1 MTDQLTVVVSAA
13 YSTLDK
19 THATVRS
26 ALAQGLPCL
35 VADIDGEYL
44 PVENESVLALAE
56 LSGQADSDDITRA
69 ALATLDSDELAFYAA
84 VLGGRR
90 AFADGATSV
99 ALLAP
104 GVHLCGSP
112 AELSDAAVGGAAVLP
127 RRHVEVLARRRAPG
141 TMIDHAAEF
150 GPVDPDEISSGSLF
164 TRSLVVMGDEQNLDA
179 LISMAGDWR
188 LAGSALDS
196 YAAANAATIIDR
208 PGALLATWSI
218 GSEAVISD
226 IDGQLHLDGVP
237 VIAVDLTQFDP
248 AKPWILDQTGYV
260 EPALLLSAHPALRAV
275 IDTVTAGWR
284 PAPDLDYD
292 ALPPRV
298 LADRVVMHEVRRAS
312 LLGGDAPDLYGSD
325 DPRKEIRR
333 WANDLVPPTHRRP
346 VSRYLA
352 GVRAIRKDLMKAFP
366 NVPGDDTEPLAQW
379 ALRSGVNE
387 TGHGINIE
395 MLREAAE
402 TTLAAQPLR
411 GARKARGTRPE
422 GVNIVGYLSGELG
435 LGESGRLMTRALASS
450 GEATSTFDVSHRL
463 LSRQSATYE
472 TSEPNL
478 YDTTLLCINGGETP
492 DVIKQLGDVLDGS
505 HRIGMWYWEL
515 EEFPRGHAAG
525 FKHVDEVWVAT
536 DFIRESVS
544 ALSPGTPVRTVMPP
558 LPQREGEAG
567 VLPERFG
574 IDPERPFFLFTFDFL
589 SLAGRK
595 NPYGLVEAFEK
606 AFPDELPGGPQLV
619 IKTINGNKAASDAE
633 RLRLQMAG
641 RGDLIL
647 VDEYLPNDERHVLVA
662 HCFAFVSL
670 HRAEGL
676 GLTIAEAMAW
686 GKPVIS
692 TRYGGP
698 TQFLNDENS
707 LQVGWTRSFVPED
720 MGPYEKGRRWAEPD
734 LDEAAKLMRRLI
746 ADPAAA
752 AAIGEQGARDI
763 RDLHH
768 PTVAGARIK
777 ELLAEGRTEREAT
790 RAAER
795 AVAER
800 KRAMDLA
807 AARRPLV
814 RRAASRAR
822 REWRDYLQRRR
833 TS

>member
-13 YSTLDK
+13 SSTLDK
-19 THATVRS
+19 SHATVRS
-26 ALAQGLPCL
+26 ALARGLRCL
-35 VADIDGEYL
+35 VADIDGDYV
-44 PVENESVLALAE
+44 PVGNESIVALAE
-56 LSGQADSDDITRA
+56 LSAQADSEEITRA
-69 ALATLDSDELAFYAA
+69 ALATLDADELAFYVS

-90 AFADGATSV
+90 AFADGTTSV

-104 GVHLCGSP
+104 GVHLCGSL
-112 AELSDAAVGGAAVLP
+112 AELSAAAVGGAAVLP
-127 RRHVEVLARRRAPG
+127 RRHVEALARRRAPG
-141 TMIDHAAEF
+141 TMVDHAAEF

-164 TRSLVVMGDEQNLDA
+164 TRSLVVIGDEHDLDA
-179 LISMAGDWR
+179 LTTMSGDWR

-196 YAAANAATIIDR
+196 YAAATAATVVDR
-208 PGALLATWSI
+208 PEALLAAWSI
-218 GSEAVISD
+218 GSGAVISEV
-226 IDGQLHLDGVP
+226 DGELRVDGAP
-237 VIAVDLTQFDP
+237 VIAIDLTRFDP
-248 AKPWILDQTGYV
+248 AKPWILEQTGYV

-275 IDTVTAGWR
+275 VDAVTASWR
-284 PAPDLDYD
+284 PAPEPGSPD
-292 ALPPRV
+292 LPPRM
-298 LADRVVMHEVRRAS
+298 LADHVVRQEARRAS
-312 LLGGDAPDLYGSD
+312 LLGGDSPDLYGSD

-346 VSRYLA
+346 LARYLA
-352 GVRAIRKDLMKAFP
+352 GVRALRKDLIKAFP
-366 NVPGDDTEPLAQW
+366 NVPGDDTEPLARW
-379 ALRSGVNE
+379 ALRSGVKE
-387 TGHGINIE
+387 TKHGFNIE

-402 TTLAAQPLR
+402 ATLAAQPHAAPR
-411 GARKARGTRPE
+411 KGATRPE

-435 LGESGRLMTRALASS
+435 LGESGRLMTRALTSS
-450 GEATSTFDVSHRL
+450 GEQTSTFDVSHRL

-472 TSEPNL
+472 TGETDL
-478 YDTTLLCINGGETP
+478 YDTTLLCVNGGETP
-492 DVIKQLGDVLDGS
+492 DVIKQLGDVIEGS

-536 DFIRESVS
+536 DFIHEAVS

-567 VLPERFG
+567 ELPERFG

-595 NPYGLVEAFEK
+595 NPYGLVEAFVK
-606 AFPDELPGGPQLV
+606 AFPEDLPGGPQLV

-641 RGDLIL
+641 RDDLIL
-647 VDEYLPNDERHVLVA
+647 VDEYLPNNERHVLVA

-698 TQFLNDENS
+698 TQFLNDDNS
-707 LQVGWTRSFVPED
+707 LLVGWTRGFIPED

-734 LDEAAKLMRRLI
+734 LDEAAELMRRLI
-746 ADPAAA
+746 DDPAAA

-763 RDLHH
+763 RDLHN

-777 ELLAEGRTEREAT
+777 ELLTEGRTAREAT
-790 RAAER
+790 RAAKHAE
-795 AVAER
+795 AER
-800 KRAMDLA
+800 KRALELA